1 MDDVE
6 IDTEAIDSLVEA
18 TLKPK
23 PREFSTPQALRLKK
37 RGLTPTQPLTSYGS
51 AQSALKRKSF
61 MAPGSTGSPRNI
73 FATGLPPMKKRVLEY
88 NFDDIIDE
96 EEVKKEVGL
105 NDSLSRKTMTPTN
118 GSKTSSKPTAS
129 SAVKEEPMDDGG
141 LDEDYLLP
149 DNSAYDDIDFDA
161 LVAATEKK
169 PDTEALKKSAQ
180 LLGATTSKST
190 AQRSLLEEE
199 EWELAFA
206 TDEEGNKLLDFF
218 WFDAFT
224 DQSRNT
230 DAVYLFGKVW
240 VEAIKKYASASVCV
254 KNVERSVFLLPRER
268 LLDDKTRRVTLN
280 DVYEEFRDRVAPR
293 LKIAEFRSR
302 RVVKRYA
309 FELANIPAEAEYLE
323 VKYSGTYQPL
333 PPAYHTG
340 NTYRHVFGAGAS
352 ILERLILTLGLS
364 GPGWLVLKNATLTEA
379 PVTWCKIE
387 LAVNGQSQI
396 SVEGGAGSATD
407 TPLKPPRPSPD
418 FTLLSLNFKT
428 FANPETRQNE
438 IVAISCLANRSFKF
452 EQSSTS
458 SSSNQ
463 ALKHD
468 PTSTPAKYDSH
479 FCMITRPSAKAGIQ
493 LPIDFTPK
501 MALKEYRK
509 TTLSV
514 HSSERELLNCF
525 LAKFHQLDADIIVG
539 HDVFAFD
546 YDLLLSRFAHF
557 KVQNLWSKLGR
568 IRRTGLPIRTKDK
581 HLLAGRL
588 VCDVKIL
595 ARELIR
601 AKSYDLTEL
610 AATILKKGRFEL
622 LRLVDLMMRDNELT
636 LGIMY
641 ELNCLPLVKQITN
654 IAGNLLSRTL
664 LGGRAERNEY
674 LLLHAFHEKGYI
686 VPDKVVRFGKD
697 LKGGGGG
704 ASKSAA
710 PVSEAIEEAEAEDDG
725 EEGGSGGGKK
735 KGKAVAKPSSTS
747 YVGGLVLEPKVGF
760 YDKFILLMDFNSLY
774 PSIIQEYNICFTT
787 VKVNHLVEQ
796 GDLEQSSPEAIAHL
810 LDDHQN
816 GDGKEGILP
825 TEIRKLVES
834 RREVKRA
841 LLDPSLSPE
850 ERLQLD
856 IKQKALKITANSMY
870 GCLGFAASRF
880 YAKHL
885 AALITYKGREILT
898 ATKELVER
906 IGYEVIYGDTD
917 SIMILTSAL
926 KYEEVRETGR
936 RIQAEVN
943 RKYKL
948 LEIDIDGVFR
958 CMLLL
963 KKKKYA
969 ALTVV
974 NSGPKNG
981 NQTTFQREI
990 KGLDIVRRDWSML
1003 AKVAGEAVLE
1013 LILVP
1018 DKPVRSIVDDIHV
1031 YLKGLADEVRAGQRP
1046 LEDFVINKALTK
1058 RPEEYGDGAKGL
1070 THVTVALR
1078 YNALNLGK
1086 ALRAGD
1092 TVPYIVCLDGT
1103 SAAATQRGYHIDE
1116 PRPPT
1121 LTIDTHYYLAQQL
1134 LPVVSRLCEPLD
1146 GTDSTIIAEFLGV
1159 ETAAVRR
1166 SAAAAVQLELDP
1178 ALNAG
1183 EHKYDACRG
1192 VVLRCLPAPLGCGQP
1207 FEFRDLFPVWAK
1219 YRSAKKSDDPNKK
1232 KSIYEEMAE
1241 EADLFKT
1248 ALDGCDRCGVRFS
1261 AASRSLAAAVRDL
1274 VGRFYRRE
1282 LLCDD
1287 PACSYV
1293 TRYASGR
1300 MVQGRGN
1307 RLACGRCKH
1316 GTLHLEM
1323 SEHLL
1328 FQQLNFF
1335 VHIFDLDAALS
1346 RFTVLELS
1354 PEQKAERKLFEST
1367 YRPFFAALRQTVQ
1380 AYLDQSSYNEFDLGV
1395 LFRKFRYGGSS
1406 QQQQQSS
1413 GSSGGGGVIKK
1424 A

>member
-1 MDDVE
+1 MSKRVAERHETLTKLAALRGSKHKYELTEEEAVYDEVDEGEYASLVSKRQRDDWIVDDDGTGLYAEHGREIFDDEYEEYEDGEEGAAGGRGGSSKSKSNKYRLHSTKRESLEPPKGDIRSMFSSMAQRKSCKLSGLGKSEYGKSGLSSSSSSKNKSMDDVE

-61 MAPGSTGSPRNI
+61 MAPSSNGSPRNI

-118 GSKTSSKPTAS
+118 GRKTSSKPTAS

-169 PDTEALKKSAQ
+169 PDTEVLKKSAQ
-180 LLGATTSKST
+180 LLGATTSRST

-199 EWELAFA
+199 EWVSCSSVDGGSNGGSGSSNEPTAAPSFLPKELAFA

-240 VEAIKKYASASVCV
+240 VEAIKKYASASVCGKFLAVVFLIKNFNSKFFAV

-323 VKYSGTYQPL
+323 VKYSGAYQPL

-352 ILERLILTLGLS
+352 ILERLILTLGLA

-387 LAVNGQSQI
+387 LAVNGQAQI
-396 SVEGGAGSATD
+396 SVEGGAGTAGSTD

-514 HSSERELLNCF
+514 HSSERELLSCF

-610 AATILKKGRFEL
+610 AATILKKGRFEVEQALLPNYYASSPQL

-816 GDGKEGILP
+816 GDGSDKEGVPKEEGILP

-981 NQTTFQREI
+981 NQTTTFQREI

-1018 DKPVRSIVDDIHV
+1018 DKPVRAIVDDIHV

-1078 YNALNLGK
+1078 YNALNLGE
-1086 ALRAGD
+1086 
-1092 TVPYIVCLDGT
+1092 C
-1103 SAAATQRGYHIDE
+1103 
-1116 PRPPT
+1116 
-1121 LTIDTHYYLAQQL
+1121 
-1134 LPVVSRLCEPLD
+1134 CE
-1146 GTDSTIIAEFLGV
+1146 
-1159 ETAAVRR
+1159 
-1166 SAAAAVQLELDP
+1166 
-1178 ALNAG
+1178 
-1183 EHKYDACRG
+1183 C
-1192 VVLRCLPAPLGCGQP
+1192 
-1207 FEFRDLFPVWAK
+1207 
-1219 YRSAKKSDDPNKK
+1219 
-1232 KSIYEEMAE
+1232 
-1241 EADLFKT
+1241 FKN
-1248 ALDGCDRCGVRFS
+1248 LKD
-1261 AASRSLAAAVRDL
+1261 
-1274 VGRFYRRE
+1274 
-1282 LLCDD
+1282 
-1287 PACSYV
+1287 
-1293 TRYASGR
+1293 
-1300 MVQGRGN
+1300 
-1307 RLACGRCKH
+1307 
-1316 GTLHLEM
+1316 
-1323 SEHLL
+1323 
-1328 FQQLNFF
+1328 
-1335 VHIFDLDAALS
+1335 
-1346 RFTVLELS
+1346 
-1354 PEQKAERKLFEST
+1354 
-1367 YRPFFAALRQTVQ
+1367 
-1380 AYLDQSSYNEFDLGV
+1380 
-1395 LFRKFRYGGSS
+1395 
-1406 QQQQQSS
+1406 
-1413 GSSGGGGVIKK
+1413 
-1424 A
+1424 